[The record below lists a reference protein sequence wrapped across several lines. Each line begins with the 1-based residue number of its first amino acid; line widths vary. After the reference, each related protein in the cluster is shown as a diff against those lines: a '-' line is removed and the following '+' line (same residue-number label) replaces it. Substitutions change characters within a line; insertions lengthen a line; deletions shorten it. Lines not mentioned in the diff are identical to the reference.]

1 MSQFGQVITAMVTP
15 FKKNKSVDY
24 KKAAEIA
31 LYLIKNGSDGVVVSG
46 TTGES
51 PTLLREEKL
60 ELFKVVKDAL
70 NKKGKVIAGTGSYC
84 TSESIELTKE
94 AEKIGVDGCMLVAP
108 YYNKP
113 TQKGLI
119 SHFKSIANSTS
130 LPVILYNVPSRTG
143 CNIEADTVITLSKI
157 KNIVAV
163 KEASGNMEQIARIA
177 TTMGSNFYIYSGDD
191 SLTLP
196 ILAIGGSGVISVASH
211 FVGKDIQKM
220 VNTYKKGLYKKAA
233 EIHFRLL
240 PLFKELFV
248 VTNPIMVKAGLGL
261 IGLDVGGLRLPLVE
275 ADKDEVLK
283 LKEAMKKLEM
293 NVRT

>member
-1 MSQFGQVITAMVTP
+1 MSQFGQVLTAMVTP
-15 FKKNKSVDY
+15 FKKDKSVDY
-24 KKAAEIA
+24 EKAAELA

-51 PTLLREEKL
+51 PTLSKEEKI
-60 ELFKVVKDAL
+60 ELFRIVKSTVGR
-70 NKKGKVIAGTGSYC
+70 KGKVIAGTGNYC

-94 AEKIGVDGCMLVAP
+94 AEKTGVDGCMLVAP

-113 TQKGLI
+113 PQKGLI
-119 SHFKSIANSTS
+119 NHFKAIAGSTS
-130 LPVILYNVPSRTG
+130 LPVILYNVPSRTS
-143 CNIEADTVITLSKI
+143 CNIESSTVITLSKI

-163 KEASGNMEQIARIA
+163 KEASGNMEQISKIA
-177 TTMGSNFYIYSGDD
+177 AETGNSFYVYSGDD

-196 ILAIGGSGVISVASH
+196 ILALGGCGVISVASH

-220 VNTYKKGLYKKAA
+220 INAYKKGLYKKAA

-248 VTNPIMVKAGLGL
+248 MTNPIMVKAGLNL
-261 IGLDVGGLRLPLVE
+261 IGLNVGGLRLPLVE
-275 ADKDEVLK
+275 ANKDEVVG
-283 LKEAMKKLEM
+283 LKEIIKKLEIM
-293 NVRT
+293 